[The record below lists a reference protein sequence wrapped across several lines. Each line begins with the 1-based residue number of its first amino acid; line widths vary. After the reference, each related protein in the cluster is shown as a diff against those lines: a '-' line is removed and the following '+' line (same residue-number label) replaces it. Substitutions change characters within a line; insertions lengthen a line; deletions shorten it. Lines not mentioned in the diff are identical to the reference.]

1 MDKMDKTNESNGARP
16 ISDDELEQVSGGGIT
31 YPPVAPPPE
40 GEEGGNAERDKR
52 KK

>member
-1 MDKMDKTNESNGARP
+1 MDKMDKTNESNGVQP
-16 ISDDELEQVSGGGIT
+16 ISDDELDQIVGGGIT

-40 GEEGGNAERDKR
+40 GEDGEDVERDKR